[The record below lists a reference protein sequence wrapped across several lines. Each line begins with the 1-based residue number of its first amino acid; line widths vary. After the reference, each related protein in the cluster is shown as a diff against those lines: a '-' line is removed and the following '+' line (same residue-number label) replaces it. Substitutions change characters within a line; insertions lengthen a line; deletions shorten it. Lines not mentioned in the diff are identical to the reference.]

1 MKQGGKGRFVRHL
14 HATRRQGGFVR
25 REHYSWTERS
35 AIAFLAD
42 DR

>member
-1 MKQGGKGRFVRHL
+1 MQQGGKGR
-14 HATRRQGGFVR
+14 FVR